1 MCQINRA
8 ASVYLHGLSSESGS
22 MIKCARRTILYV
34 RAAKS
39 ERMLN
44 ESGAG
49 AELDKTRLDNLSD
62 EELVD
67 KFLAQSKSDR
77 GAAHLCFEAIIAR
90 YLWLINHVVRSSRF
104 RFPAWDSADD
114 ISSRVV
120 FKVYRG
126 LAQWRRQGKLS
137 SFIARIASSEMIDTI
152 RRVGRDKSWNPRQ
165 SAADP
170 DSDEPSV
177 VELAASSTPSPEAQA
192 VAHEQKEII
201 DRLLADVC
209 RDWKDSVIVNEY
221 IISNRNAKE
230 ISEKYNISE
239 DLVYQRA
246 RRLRVRLVKW
256 LAERGITSAEGVLSS
271 APGSRHA

>member
-1 MCQINRA
+1 MAN
-8 ASVYLHGLSSESGS
+8 G
-22 MIKCARRTILYV
+22 
-34 RAAKS
+34 
-39 ERMLN
+39 
-44 ESGAG
+44 SGAG
-49 AELDKTRLDNLSD
+49 AELDRNWLDNLSD

-67 KFLAQSKSDR
+67 TFLASSKNDR
-77 GAAHLCFEAIIAR
+77 RAAHLCFEVIIAR
-90 YLWLINHVVRSSRF
+90 YHWLINHVVRNSRY

-114 ISSRVV
+114 VISRVV

-165 SAADP
+165 SPADP
-170 DSDEPSV
+170 DSDEPSPV
-177 VELAASSTPSPEAQA
+177 DMARSHEPSPEAQL
-192 VAHEQKEII
+192 VNREQREIV
-201 DRLLADVC
+201 DRLLTDVC

-221 IISNRNAKE
+221 IIGNQSGKE
-230 ISEKYNISE
+230 ISEKYDISE

-256 LAERGITSAEGVLSS
+256 LNERGITSAESLLTGS
-271 APGSRHA
+271 AVK